1 MHAQS
6 EVKDWLRSELP
17 LMRLHLEVNR
27 LEILKE
33 VERNVESLDSLR
45 IVLIPIPEHDP
56 EESLRLWVAGW
67 VRQDHL
73 LVPVGVPV
81 IFADN

>member
-17 LMRLHLEVNR
+17 LMRLHLEVNG
-27 LEILKE
+27 LEILEE
-33 VERNVESLDSLR
+33 VERNVESLDSPR

-56 EESLRLWVAGW
+56 EEALRLWVAGW